1 MAASLNRARVGV
13 SVILAMMCALSASLN
28 VDAADSHAAFVKS
41 TISNHKIA
49 IFSKSYC
56 PYCARAKSVFKE
68 LNVTP
73 HVVEL
78 DLRGDGG
85 EIQQALGNLVG
96 RRTVPQVFI
105 DGKHIGGSDDTVE
118 AYQNGQLAKLLGL
131 TNDEELELR

>member
-1 MAASLNRARVGV
+1 MDNRTGFGV
-13 SVILAMMCALSASLN
+13 VLTMVCVFTALLST
-28 VDAADSHAAFVKS
+28 DAGKTHTDFVTT
-41 TISNHKIA
+41 TISNNKIA

-56 PYCARAKSVFKE
+56 PYCARTKNVFKE

-73 HVVEL
+73 YVVEL

-85 EIQQALGNLVG
+85 EIQNALSNLVG

-118 AYQNGQLAKLLGL
+118 AYQSGTLAKLLGI
-131 TNDEELELR
+131 TDEEELR